1 MAVGDASRDALPA
14 GALIG
19 FLGAVCYGMALSA
32 AFKLGYDDVA
42 GYLFLGLFVCAVLFR
57 LYRVEYVLGFV
68 SGLIVVF
75 GAVLPSIIAL
85 VFVALSALVHLLIRP
100 MVSRVWVR
108 LRQA

>member
-1 MAVGDASRDALPA
+1 
-14 GALIG
+14 
-19 FLGAVCYGMALSA
+19 
-32 AFKLGYDDVA
+32 
-42 GYLFLGLFVCAVLFR
+42 
-57 LYRVEYVLGFV
+57 VLGFV